1 MATQISRWVGNL
13 RKSLPMI
20 RRLPA
25 IPSAIHSSAPLQ
37 TCALCGTP
45 LLDDT
50 DVAPH
55 CAVCGDG
62 DFSLAL
68 FSRHA
73 RETSLVP
80 RTSPEH

>member
-13 RKSLPMI
+13 RRSLPKV

-25 IPSAIHSSAPLQ
+25 TASTPTLSARRQ
-37 TCALCGTP
+37 TCALCGTQ
-45 LLDDT
+45 LLADT
-50 DVAPH
+50 DTAPH
-55 CAVCGDG
+55 CAICGDG

-80 RTSPEH
+80 RAPPEH